1 MEYNLTKEADALLC
15 LLYGKYRMKLKDD
28 EDDSDPTD
36 LGSIDN
42 IHEIMSGKLSRKETV
57 AYVNELVSKGL
68 IHSISADSEI
78 VFAELTPSA
87 IEYAEAKGK
96 GKLIS
101 SIKTF
106 VELTA
111 AAVQIIS
118 FIQMNL

>member
-28 EDDSDPTD
+28 EDDSVPTD

-68 IHSISADSEI
+68 IHSISADGEI
-78 VFAELTPSA
+78 IFAELTPSA
-87 IEYAEAKGK
+87 IEYAESKGK

-106 VELTA
+106 VELTT
-111 AAVQIIS
+111 AAVQIVS

>member
-28 EDDSDPTD
+28 EDDSVPTD

-68 IHSISADSEI
+68 IHSISADGEI
-78 VFAELTPSA
+78 IFLQS
-87 IEYAEAKGK
+87 
-96 GKLIS
+96 
-101 SIKTF
+101 
-106 VELTA
+106 
-111 AAVQIIS
+111 
-118 FIQMNL
+118 